1 MESKKYGTNELINK
15 TEIESQMQ
23 KINLRLPI
31 EKQGEEGKDAFRD
44 WDRHI
49 HTTIYKV
56 HSL

>member
-1 MESKKYGTNELINK
+1 MESKKYGTNELMNK

-23 KINLRLPI
+23 KINLQLPI
-31 EKQGEEGKDAFRD
+31 EKQGEEGKDAFGD
-44 WDRHI
+44 WDWHM